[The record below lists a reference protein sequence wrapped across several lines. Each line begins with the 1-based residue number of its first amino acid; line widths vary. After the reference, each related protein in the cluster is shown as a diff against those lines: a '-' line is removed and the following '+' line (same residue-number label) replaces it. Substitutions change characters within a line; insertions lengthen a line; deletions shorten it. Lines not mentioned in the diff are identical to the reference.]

1 MPLSTID
8 NALLA
13 SSICFFKTDKCPIIS
28 PINKRHC
35 IWNGL
40 ALILNGSES
49 CTSVYLWLKKKQILI
64 TRNKLLT
71 NDDEIYFN
79 RFFDLIRIYS
89 SYCLSLNK
97 QGMIE
102 THAILRSIVFE
113 YNKVKCINRIIDS
126 KFDTAISSLEAL
138 LIVNIDRICENIT
151 NMITDK
157 ISKRSADYI
166 YIKVQKMSLK
176 EYIQILFSWIN
187 RIVLLRKSIIEDKNN
202 VDLKTIENFQIY
214 AELLYSSAIFRL
226 ILSYTNVTIDYYQY
240 IQYYIE
246 KVSAHLRSLDSILI
260 CLQQRTSELCEI
272 YKNIEWYFIEPI
284 ETIVELN
291 EALSSSFD
299 QIWKDANLPEGD
311 MKRKFIDEHIGNKF
325 DNYKKGST
333 LTTYLHSEIRMID
346 YLIEHNIKEA
356 AIGVIEIGISKPPCY
371 LCSLYIEELNQ
382 AYNRI
387 FPIGDLKNHGKIYPN
402 WMFRN
407 NEDELIKD
415 RINDQLYHLIK
426 NKLLDWVSRYRTKS
440 DGYHKKEIDID
451 DDYLYCKLMISLV
464 NHHEHQ

>member
-1 MPLSTID
+1 
-8 NALLA
+8 
-13 SSICFFKTDKCPIIS
+13 
-28 PINKRHC
+28 
-35 IWNGL
+35 
-40 ALILNGSES
+40 
-49 CTSVYLWLKKKQILI
+49 
-64 TRNKLLT
+64 
-71 NDDEIYFN
+71 
-79 RFFDLIRIYS
+79 
-89 SYCLSLNK
+89 
-97 QGMIE
+97 
-102 THAILRSIVFE
+102 
-113 YNKVKCINRIIDS
+113 
-126 KFDTAISSLEAL
+126 
-138 LIVNIDRICENIT
+138 
-151 NMITDK
+151 
-157 ISKRSADYI
+157 
-166 YIKVQKMSLK
+166 
-176 EYIQILFSWIN
+176 
-187 RIVLLRKSIIEDKNN
+187 
-202 VDLKTIENFQIY
+202 
-214 AELLYSSAIFRL
+214 
-226 ILSYTNVTIDYYQY
+226 
-240 IQYYIE
+240 
-246 KVSAHLRSLDSILI
+246 
-260 CLQQRTSELCEI
+260 
-272 YKNIEWYFIEPI
+272 
-284 ETIVELN
+284 
-291 EALSSSFD
+291 
-299 QIWKDANLPEGD
+299 D